1 MKAEIEEILLNL
13 AELTKQIYRA
23 EENQNEENQSALSD
37 QLAFTVLEIRKRY
50 EILSAAYLLSE
61 VRASERYKERFEN
74 QNEH

>member
-61 VRASERYKERFEN
+61 VKANERYKERYEN